1 MRPAHARRSDP
12 SFDAGRDVYH
22 CIHADSDDPGEG
34 HMMLRVAV
42 YAVVLGGALHIQH
55 APAQPYP
62 AKAIRILVGFAPG
75 GGTDIMAR
83 AVAAKM
89 TDSMKQQVIVENRP
103 GANANIAAKLAA
115 ESPAD
120 GYTVLFMSVAHIM
133 SKPVYRNLGY
143 DIERD
148 LTPITVVSEVSNVFA
163 ANPALP
169 ARTVKEAL
177 ALARARPGELTYATA
192 GVGSPEHFAGEM
204 LKMMTKTNLLAVPYK
219 GGGPIAIDLVAGHVM
234 TSFSTMPPIIP
245 HIRAGRVRALAVTK
259 DKRAAV
265 LPDVPTIAES
275 GVPGY
280 SMSTWYG
287 AVAPAKTPREIVV
300 RLNQEIRKALALP
313 DVKERMASLGAD
325 IVASSPDET
334 AAFFKSEVAKY
345 TKVARAAN
353 IRSD

>member
-1 MRPAHARRSDP
+1 MT
-12 SFDAGRDVYH
+12 
-22 CIHADSDDPGEG
+22 
-34 HMMLRVAV
+34 LRTAM
-42 YAVVLGGALHIQH
+42 YALTLACALHVQL
-55 APAQPYP
+55 APAQSYP
-62 AKAIRILVGFAPG
+62 AKTIRILVGYAPG

-83 AVAAKM
+83 TIAVKL
-89 TDSMKQQVIVENRP
+89 TDAFKQQVIVDNRP
-103 GANANIAAKLAA
+103 GANGNVAAKMAA

-133 SKPVYRNLGY
+133 SKPVYKNLGY

-169 ARTVKEAL
+169 AKTVKEAL
-177 ALARARPGELTYATA
+177 ALARAKPGELTYATA

-234 TSFSTMPPIIP
+234 TSSSTMPPIIP

-287 AVAPAKTPREIVV
+287 AVAPAKTPRDIVV
-300 RLNQEIRKALALP
+300 RLNQEILKALALP
-313 DVKERMASLGAD
+313 DVKQRLASLGAD
-325 IVASSPDET
+325 IVATSPEET
-334 AAFFKSEVAKY
+334 AAFFKTEVAKY
-345 TKVARAAN
+345 TKVAKAAN
-353 IRSD
+353 IRAD

>member
-1 MRPAHARRSDP
+1 MKETR
-12 SFDAGRDVYH
+12 GR
-22 CIHADSDDPGEG
+22 
-34 HMMLRVAV
+34 
-42 YAVVLGGALHIQH
+42 
-55 APAQPYP
+55 
-62 AKAIRILVGFAPG
+62 AKAESGLAIACACGIALFTGFLSHALAQSYPVKPVRILVGYAPG

-83 AVAAKM
+83 TIAAKL
-89 TDSMKQQVIVENRP
+89 TDSFKQQVIVDNRA
-103 GANANIAAKLAA
+103 GANGNVAAKLAA
-115 ESPAD
+115 DSPAD

-133 SKPVYRNLGY
+133 SKPVYSNLGY

-177 ALARARPGELTYATA
+177 ALARAKPGELTYATA

-204 LKMMTKTNLLAVPYK
+204 LKMMTGTNLLAVPYK

-280 SMSTWYG
+280 AMSTWYG
-287 AVAPAKTPREIVV
+287 AVAPARTPREIVV
-300 RLNQEIRKALALP
+300 RLNQEILKALALP
-313 DVKERMASLGAD
+313 DVKERLASLGAD
-325 IVASSPDET
+325 IVASSPEET
-334 AAFFKSEVAKY
+334 SAFFKSEVAKY

-353 IRSD
+353 IRAD